1 MGFNASGIEENVTA
15 YGGGLGYGG
24 GFGGSGLIIIVLLI
38 LFVLFKDGG
47 HGHYDGGHGYPGY
60 GMPYGFGG
68 NCGVCSK
75 PTFTDE
81 SNWEEESHLKDKLCC
96 IDKEILK
103 TDADV
108 WKSACETQQVEHCEA
123 EKTRAL
129 IEQNYIQDL
138 RDKLAEKN
146 DVVMTLKQEMFTEK
160 KFDQLATL
168 VGGLRNDIDKQFCRT
183 DAEIA
188 ALSCELPK
196 RQPVYAET
204 VTCNTH
210 HVDCDDRHNYGGGYG
225 GGYGQP
231 RRGNCD
237 GCNDGLYGYG
247 YAY

>member
-1 MGFNASGIEENVTA
+1 MAFSTNMEENIA
-15 YGGGLGYGG
+15 SYGGGLGYGG
-24 GFGGSGLIIIVLLI
+24 FGGGGCGLIIVVLLI

-47 HGHYDGGHGYPGY
+47 HGYDGGHPGY
-60 GMPYGFGG
+60 APYAFGNG
-68 NCGVCSK
+68 CAPCVQ
-75 PTFTDE
+75 PTFKDE

-103 TDADV
+103 TDNDV
-108 WKSACETQQVEHCEA
+108 WRSACETQNVERCEA

-188 ALSCELPK
+188 GLACELPK
-196 RQPVYAET
+196 RPPVFAEC
-204 VTCNTH
+204 VTPNTH
-210 HVDCDDRHNYGGGYG
+210 DIDCSDRRNYGYNQMPKRGCCDGYG
-225 GGYGQP
+225 YG
-231 RRGNCD
+231 D
-237 GCNDGLYGYG
+237 GYG
-247 YAY
+247 YAV

>member
-1 MGFNASGIEENVTA
+1 MSFANIGNVDDNVM
-15 YGGGLGYGG
+15 GGGYG
-24 GFGGSGLIIIVLLI
+24 GFGGGGCGLIIIVLLI
-38 LFVLFKDGG
+38 LFVLFRGDGFGG
-47 HGHYDGGHGYPGY
+47 HHDGGHGYPGY
-60 GMPYGFGG
+60 APYGFGG

-108 WKSACETQQVEHCEA
+108 WRSACETQQVEHCEA

-160 KFDQLATL
+160 KFDQLAAAITAT
-168 VGGLRNDIDKQFCRT
+168 NTNINNMFCKT
-183 DAEIA
+183 DAMIAQLECEI
-188 ALSCELPK
+188 PK
-196 RQPVYAET
+196 RQPVFAET

-210 HVDCDDRHNYGGGYG
+210 HVDRDCDDRRRFDDF
-225 GGYGQP
+225 P
-231 RRGNCD
+231 RRGRFDND
-237 GCNDGLYGYG
+237 FGGCC
-247 YAY
+247 A